1 MIAVEALC
9 DLMDIEI
16 PVQTLLDEA
25 REIENRVREVFE
37 RAQASALP
45 APSDEPDDDEIS
57 MVY

>member
-1 MIAVEALC
+1 
-9 DLMDIEI
+9 MDIEI

-25 REIENRVREVFE
+25 REIENKVREVFE

-45 APSDEPDDDEIS
+45 APTDEPDDDEIS